1 MNTPEPLIPED
12 YLINHLRTPATVAPS
27 LAWQQVL
34 TARLRLAET
43 QRQRRR
49 WRLRAGAAALLSLG
63 VGLVMQR
70 GLARLTESF
79 PSPIDLILDGLAQ
92 ASAGVHIPAPS
103 ILLDNLNNLVSQPLF
118 YLVLAGLLLLEVT
131 SFFILQPSNSDH
143 P

>member
-27 LAWQQVL
+27 LAWQKAL

-49 WRLRAGAAALLSLG
+49 WRLRAGAAALLSTG

-79 PSPIDLILDGLAQ
+79 PSPIDLILDGLAKAQ
-92 ASAGVHIPAPS
+92 AVVHFPAPK

-118 YLVLAGLLLLEVT
+118 YLVLAVLLLLEVT
-131 SFFILQPSNSDH
+131 AFFILQPRNSDH

>member
-27 LAWQQVL
+27 LAWQKAL

-49 WRLRAGAAALLSLG
+49 WRLRAGAAVLLSTG
-63 VGLVMQR
+63 VGVVMQR

-79 PSPIDLILDGLAQ
+79 PSPIDLIFDGLAK
-92 ASAGVHIPAPS
+92 ARAVVDLPAPN

-118 YLVLAGLLLLEVT
+118 YLFLAGLLLLEVT
-131 SFFILQPSNSDH
+131 AFFILQPSNSNH

>member
-12 YLINHLRTPATVAPS
+12 YLINHLRTPATLAPS
-27 LAWQQVL
+27 LAWQQTL

-49 WRLRAGAAALLSLG
+49 WALGAGAAALLSTG
-63 VGLVMQR
+63 VGVVMQR

-103 ILLDNLNNLVSQPLF
+103 ILLDNLNNLMNQPLF

-131 SFFILQPSNSDH
+131 AFFILQPSNSDH

>member
-1 MNTPEPLIPED
+1 MNTPELLIPED
-12 YLINHLRTPATVAPS
+12 YLINHLRTPATVGPS
-27 LAWQQVL
+27 LAWQQTL

-79 PSPIDLILDGLAQ
+79 SSPVDRILDGLAQ
-92 ASAGVHIPAPS
+92 ASAGVLIPAPS
-103 ILLDNLNNLVSQPLF
+103 NLLDNLNNLVSQPLF
-118 YLVLAGLLLLEVT
+118 YLCLAGLLLLELT
-131 SFFILQPSNSDH
+131 AFFILQPNNSDH